1 VSGIAESFETKAY
14 LFMRIL
20 FLGDIVGRPGRSIIF
35 DRLRQIRR
43 DLELDLV
50 IANGEN
56 ASGGIGLTA
65 KAARQLLESGID
77 VLTGGNH
84 IFRHR
89 DILPFFETTDR
100 LLRPANYPE
109 GAPGVGFRVYRP
121 TGKEPFAVIN
131 LLGRL
136 FMEAVDSPFQAAEAI
151 WADLPPDVPVRLVD
165 FHAEATSEKKAMA
178 YFLDGRVSA
187 VLGTHTHVQT
197 NDAQILPGGTAF
209 LTDCGMTGPV
219 ASAIGM
225 DPAEVIVRFVTA
237 MPKRYVVSKSA
248 PELQG
253 ALLDID
259 AATGKAVNISAWRQG
274 L

>member
-1 VSGIAESFETKAY
+1 
-14 LFMRIL
+14 MRIL
-20 FLGDIVGRPGRSIIF
+20 FLGDIVGRPGRSILF
-35 DRLRQIRR
+35 ERLRQIRR

-50 IANGEN
+50 VANGEN
-56 ASGGIGLTA
+56 ASGGIGLAA
-65 KAARQLLESGID
+65 KAARQLLEAGID

-109 GAPGVGFRVYRP
+109 GAPGAGCRIYRP
-121 TGKEPFAVIN
+121 AGREPYAVLNI
-131 LLGRL
+131 LGRL
-136 FMEAVDSPFQAAEAI
+136 FMEPVDCPFRTVDTLLAG
-151 WADLPPDVPVRLVD
+151 LPSDVTVRLVD

-187 VLGTHTHVQT
+187 LLGTHTHVQT
-197 NDAQILPGGTAF
+197 NDAQILQKGTAY

-225 DPAEVIVRFVTA
+225 DPEEVVARFVTA
-237 MPKRYVVSKSA
+237 LPRRFTVSKSP
-248 PELQG
+248 PEMQG

-259 AATGKAVNISAWRQG
+259 AATGKAVNISAWRQA
-274 L
+274 